1 MTEQDNTTATTDTPD
16 TGQAKIPTPSEVIKA
31 TFEKNE
37 PKDESPTT
45 EGKHESNSDDDADT
59 DAKFTQARVKE
70 IIDERVKSI
79 KSELKTTKSER
90 DKYKSNYDELQERLN
105 QISKTASS
113 LSVENERLKLITELG
128 LPHSLSANIVGET
141 ADELRASA
149 ENLKRVVGGLP
160 KFSNAEA
167 PKGELKLTDWLR
179 ERVRV

>member
-1 MTEQDNTTATTDTPD
+1 MNEQDNTTATTATDTPD

-31 TFEKNE
+31 TFEQAE
-37 PKDESPTT
+37 PKDESVSA
-45 EGKHESNSDDDADT
+45 EEKHESNSDSDDDADNT

-90 DKYKSNYDELQERLN
+90 DKYKSNFDELQERLN

-128 LPHSLSANIVGET
+128 LPHSLAANIVGET
-141 ADELRASA
+141 A
-149 ENLKRVVGGLP
+149 GI
-160 KFSNAEA
+160 
-167 PKGELKLTDWLR
+167 
-179 ERVRV
+179 